1 MVTAAPSTS
10 SYIKVQAVSGNP
22 DIFEIETINNSEDI
36 ATINSKRDAAI
47 AKANRTMSQRA
58 TDFGKSV
65 SNYMPSM
72 PDLSYQPFYSKKF
85 VPTSKY
91 EPDAENIRLADREGQ
106 QYLPAPEEPQVPKQL
121 AERSINNDDDNQT
134 FKAIGEEQLGG
145 YNKKKR
151 KTRKRNKQMKTK
163 KRRVKHSI
171 KSKLGK
177 KHKHRKSKKA

>member
-1 MVTAAPSTS
+1 MVTEEPSNS

-36 ATINSKRDAAI
+36 ANINSKRDAAI

-72 PDLSYQPFYSKKF
+72 PSMPDLSYQPFYSKKF

-91 EPDAENIRLADREGQ
+91 DPDAENIGLADRKGQ
-106 QYLPAPEEPQVPKQL
+106 QYLPAPQQTPVSNPTFD
-121 AERSINNDDDNQT
+121 AAGNND
-134 FKAIGEEQLGG
+134 QLGG
-145 YNKKKR
+145 YHKKKR
-151 KTRKRNKQMKTK
+151 KTRKRNKQLKTK
-163 KRRVKHSI
+163 KRRVNHSI

-177 KHKHRKSKKA
+177 KRKHRKSKKA